1 MAANQFILGDGLS
14 GVLGEIA
21 QHFKAF
27 RPQLYLTGGPKQAK
41 PLQIKRQR
49 AENQFHFPDLTR
61 TALRRQREVSGLF
74 HDNFR
79 TAIPASM
86 VSRYQ
91 RGRNSPVFGQLD
103 LMENT
108 DGSRRFRHLRH
119 VLAFTMVLAGAS
131 AGTTSICLGGDDWP
145 ARAVKV
151 IVPFAAGS
159 ANDVSARLYADGLA
173 RRWAK
178 PVIVE
183 NKPGADAIVGGG
195 AFANA
200 KDDHTLLYGTASMV
214 TVSPLL
220 QEVLPYDPSRDMVP
234 ISSTASSIFVIAVHD
249 QLPVRSL
256 QELAQLARSKPGEL
270 SWSSGPSLPHFV
282 FAAML
287 GAARAQASLHPLP
300 GCNDPAGGLRR
311 GARTNPFPCPAGGQ
325 RSGGRRQS
333 ADTCRHESRASS
345 RACRTFRLSQRS
357 AFRRWRSRV

>member
-1 MAANQFILGDGLS
+1 M
-14 GVLGEIA
+14 
-21 QHFKAF
+21 K
-27 RPQLYLTGGPKQAK
+27 
-41 PLQIKRQR
+41 
-49 AENQFHFPDLTR
+49 
-61 TALRRQREVSGLF
+61 LRS
-74 HDNFR
+74 
-79 TAIPASM
+79 
-86 VSRYQ
+86 
-91 RGRNSPVFGQLD
+91 
-103 LMENT
+103 
-108 DGSRRFRHLRH
+108 RHLRY
-119 VLAFTMVLAGAS
+119 VFAFTIALAGAS
-131 AGTTSICLGGDDWP
+131 AGTPSMCLGGDDWP

-173 RRWAK
+173 RRWGK

-200 KDDHTLLYGTASMV
+200 RDDHTLLYGTASMV

-287 GAARAQASLHPLP
+287 ARHALRQVYIPYRDATTQQTDFGEGRVQILSHALLAVRGPVAAGKARILAVTSPAREPGLPDVPTVAEAGFPEMEIEGLTGLFGWRDMPPALRDRISADVRAVA
-300 GCNDPAGGLRR
+300 GDPSVRSR
-311 GARTNPFPCPAGGQ
+311 IEAGGQ
-325 RSGGRRQS
+325 HVLGSTPDEFSAAIERQR
-333 ADTCRHESRASS
+333 TRIQQISRIVDLRNA
-345 RACRTFRLSQRS
+345 AK
-357 AFRRWRSRV
+357 